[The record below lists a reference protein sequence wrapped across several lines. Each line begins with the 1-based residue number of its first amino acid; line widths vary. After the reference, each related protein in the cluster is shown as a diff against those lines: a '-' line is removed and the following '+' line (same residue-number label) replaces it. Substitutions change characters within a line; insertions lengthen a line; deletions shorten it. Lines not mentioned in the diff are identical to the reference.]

1 MDINNQAAKLNR
13 FTMLIKEISSY
24 GSQTGIKGK
33 PFGEYS
39 DADELFISKSNM
51 PVVKIKPSFSKKEGD
66 MLEIIIDGDY
76 LPDNAINAVVT
87 NIEPQAAVDV
97 NKPIENPFLLALA
110 REYKDN
116 YKDRE
121 YTNEFCYNLVHAKY
135 VVPVVSDE
143 LGTESGAVKKGTQVG
158 FPMLNINGSD
168 KKVLPTFT
176 DWGAFS
182 KWTAFTKQ
190 KGPVKVLVLKFDDI
204 ADIASQSGEGFVINP
219 FSEPVPVPPQFI
231 ESIRNSE
238 GYKSEKNVTKR
249 TIKQDTTVKIGTMK
263 ETEKTRLVK
272 EALTDLGKRNDLIK
286 EIYLFAKQE
295 NNEEANIIAV
305 FDLDFSVTEDERKKI
320 FDEAYRVIV
329 PCLGREMKVEF
340 AMKAPTFIKI
350 CSNYEPF
357 YKA

>member
-1 MDINNQAAKLNR
+1 MDINKQAADRNR

-39 DADELFISKSNM
+39 DADDLFICKSNM
-51 PVVKIKPSFSKKEGD
+51 PVVKIKSSFSKKDGD

-87 NIEPQAAVDV
+87 NVEPQAAVDI
-97 NKPIENPFLLALA
+97 NKPVENPFLLALV
-110 REYKDN
+110 RDYKDN
-116 YKDRE
+116 YKDRD
-121 YTNEFCYNLVHAKY
+121 YTNEFCYNLVHAKF
-135 VVPVVSDE
+135 VVPVVSDD
-143 LGTESGAVKKGTQVG
+143 LGTESGSVKKGTKVG
-158 FPMLNINGSD
+158 FPMLNIGGTD

-182 KWTAFTKQ
+182 KWTAFTKE

-219 FSEPVPVPPQFI
+219 FTEPVPVPPQFI

-238 GYKSEKNVTKR
+238 GYKSETNVQKR
-249 TIKQDTTVKIGTMK
+249 TVKEGTSVKIGTMK
-263 ETEKTRLVK
+263 ETEKIVLVK
-272 EALTDLGKRNDLIK
+272 EALTDFGKRNDLVK

-295 NNEEANIIAV
+295 NNEDANIIVV
-305 FDLDFSVTEDERKKI
+305 FDLDFSVTEEERKKI
-320 FDEAYRVIV
+320 FDEAYKVIV
-329 PCLGREMKVEF
+329 PCLGREMRVEF